1 MQTAAAYIRVST
13 DDQLEYS
20 PDSQLDRIREYAK
33 AHNLLLPEEYIF
45 RESEGISGRKAEKR
59 PEFLR
64 MIAAAKQ
71 TPKPFDVILVWKFSR
86 FARNREDSIVY
97 KSMLRRQCG
106 IDVVSISEPVGDDKM
121 SVLMEAMI
129 EAMDEYYS
137 LNLGEE
143 ARRGMK
149 KKFET
154 GGIVSGAPFG
164 YIVENGRFVID
175 EETAPVVRE
184 VFSLFVSG
192 HGYREIAQRL
202 NDRGILT
209 KRQSLWENRTV
220 EYLLRNPVYIGK
232 LRWNPE
238 KRTARDFDNPNI
250 QVVPGIH
257 EPIISQ
263 DIFDQAQLRV
273 YQLKQAH
280 PYHARE
286 KTKYDYML
294 RGLVKCSNCGRTLSA
309 HRSRGIMAV
318 QCIGYAHGKCK
329 VSHHIAVT
337 MLDLMVLVSC
347 RRFLKSGNFQ
357 LHIRRAQ
364 SADTTAIKLE
374 IARHEEMLHRAK
386 EAYIAGVDT
395 LAEYMEYKSRLSE
408 EIERLKAKMPQE
420 KPIDE
425 EKVRAA
431 FREKAL
437 GILDQIESTDDPKE
451 QNNMLRMIC
460 EKIIFDRTKYLVDV
474 LFYVEV

>member
-33 AHNLLLPEEYIF
+33 VHDLLLPEEYIF

-64 MIAAAKQ
+64 MIAVAKQ

-164 YIVENGRFVID
+164 YVVENGKFVVD
-175 EETAPVVRE
+175 EEAAPVVRE
-184 VFSLFVSG
+184 IFSMFVSG
-192 HGYREIAQRL
+192 HGYREIAQTL
-202 NDRGILT
+202 NDRGVLT
-209 KRQSLWENRTV
+209 KRQSRWENRTV
-220 EYLLRNPVYIGK
+220 EYLLRNPVYIGM

-238 KRTARDFDNPNI
+238 KRTSRDFDDPNI
-250 QVVPGIH
+250 QVVPGNH
-257 EPIISQ
+257 DPIISH
-263 DIFDQAQLRV
+263 DIFDQAQLRA

-280 PYHARE
+280 PHHARE
-286 KTKYDYML
+286 KAKYDYML
-294 RGLVKCSNCGRTLSA
+294 RGLAKCSNCGKTLSA
-309 HRSRGIMAV
+309 HRSKGVMSV
-318 QCIGYAHGKCK
+318 QCIGYTHGTCN
-329 VSHHIAVT
+329 VSHHIAIS

-347 RRFLKSGNFQ
+347 RRFLKSGNFR
-357 LHIRRAQ
+357 LHIRRTQ

-374 IARHEEMLHRAK
+374 ITRHEEMLRRAK

-395 LAEYMEYKSRLSE
+395 LSEYMTYKSHLSA

-437 GILDQIESTDDPKE
+437 GVLDRIESTNDPKE
-451 QNNMLRMIC
+451 QNNMLKTIC
-460 EKIIFDRTKYLVDV
+460 EKVIFDRTKYLVDV
-474 LFYVEV
+474 LFYAEV